1 MQTEGKGAGDRYDW
15 LCKQG
20 VLDNSGIASA
30 ERVG

>member
-1 MQTEGKGAGDRYDW
+1 MQMAGKGASERYDW